1 MKSAIYV
8 GEIAH
13 QRNVPKVHRFR
24 YPFFMWFLNLDE
36 LDQLPGLGRLF
47 SVQRWAISRMLRSDY
62 LGDPQL
68 PLADAVRTRMLEITG
83 QPVSG
88 QVYGLMNMRTLGLYF
103 SPVNFYYGF
112 DEDGTFTH
120 FLAEVS
126 NTPWNERHHYA
137 FYVAGGC
144 YELTQPKAF
153 KVSPFNPLQQ
163 QYRWQ
168 ISPPG
173 ENLGVAIVVSDERGE
188 IFEARLHLFRQRLDK
203 ATVVRLL
210 LKKPVMTAFIVGG
223 VYYQALKIYLKGIPY
238 VPYEKEAV

>member
-13 QRNVPKVHRFR
+13 QRNVPKMHRFR

-36 LDQLPGLGRLF
+36 LDQLPGLGWLF
-47 SVQRWAISRMLRSDY
+47 STQHWAISRMQRSDY
-62 LGDPQL
+62 LGDAQL
-68 PLADAVRTRMLEITG
+68 PLADAVRARMFEITG
-83 QPVSG
+83 QEVTG

-112 DEDGTFTH
+112 DKDGLFTH

-137 FYVAGGC
+137 YYVADGG
-144 YELTQPKAF
+144 YEMTQPKAF
-153 KVSPFNPLQQ
+153 RVSPFNPLKQ
-163 QYRWQ
+163 QYRWR

-173 ENLGVAIVVSDERGE
+173 GEVGVAIMVSDERGE
-188 IFEARLHLFRQRLDK
+188 IFEARLQLSRQQLNK
-203 ATVVRLL
+203 ATVGRLL
-210 LKKPVMTAFIVGG
+210 LKKPIMTAFIVVGI
-223 VYYQALKIYLKGIPY
+223 YYQALKIYLKGIPY
-238 VPYEKEAV
+238 IPYKKEAV